1 MWSMTL
7 LTFGRVWR
15 GCRRGRKNGDLDAGG
30 GAFGA
35 IDALRGLLEVAVLGF
50 ENIGHKFLGVAIVEG
65 KPGALNLHHDAMALF
80 EDVVRGVEVDGE
92 GRDFVRSDWLVFF
105 ERVAEAPAEDFVG

>member
-15 GCRRGRKNGDLDAGG
+15 GCRRGRKNGNLHARGESL
-30 GAFGA
+30 GAV
-35 IDALRGLLEVAVLGF
+35 DALRGLLVVAVLGF

-65 KPGALNLHHDAMALF
+65 KPGALHLHHDAMALF

-92 GRDFVRSDWLVFF
+92 GRYFVGRDWLGFF
-105 ERVAEAPAEDFVG
+105 ERVAEASAE